1 MLLELGLLLF
11 NPLKL
16 DFILPGD
23 IRFGSILLIF
33 SILAHLISQS
43 CHFLFKFSIELSTE
57 VTQLLI
63 HLLSNLFFLI
73 LER

>member
-11 NPLKL
+11 DSLEL
-16 DFILPGD
+16 DFILPRD

-33 SILAHLISQS
+33 SILAHLVSQP
-43 CHFLFKFSIELSTE
+43 CDFLFKFSIKLSAE